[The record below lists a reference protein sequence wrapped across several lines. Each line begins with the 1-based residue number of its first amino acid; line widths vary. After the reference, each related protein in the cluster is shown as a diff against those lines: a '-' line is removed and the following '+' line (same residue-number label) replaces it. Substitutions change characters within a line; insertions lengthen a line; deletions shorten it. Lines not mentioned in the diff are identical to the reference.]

1 MPRIKKKELA
11 DLVDATEARHV
22 FHVAQPEQ
30 VWISNGRICVES
42 NKFKATRPLESSDFL
57 MSFAKLAATGGPS
70 EARIRRWVS
79 RFGLP
84 LQERPTRRGPVT
96 SDLVEENEQTATF
109 VMKVPGYDPSS
120 MEVQEFREEAQYAH
134 ELLDVYLKIRN
145 EDGKG
150 LRAKA
155 KYPKSR
161 LDHEFSE
168 AFIKNKRTRG
178 LFWGPK
184 TDRGLPEGMTFSE
197 FRDLMTILAAQCALG
212 DIVTK
217 LVSGTHLRVGVEDSR
232 GITSSWRCDNLS
244 TALYLQ
250 FYQLIT
256 KSKPLRYCENC
267 GQPFELTRSN
277 RRFCNPTCRSGGR
290 NQHIQP

>member
-30 VWISNGRICVES
+30 VWISEGRIWVEY
-42 NKFKATRPLESSDFL
+42 NKFKQTRPLESSDFF
-57 MSFAKLAATGGPS
+57 MSFAKLAATGKPS
-70 EARIRRWVS
+70 EARISRWVS

-84 LQERPTRRGPVT
+84 ILELPKRRGPIT
-96 SDLVEENEQTATF
+96 SELEEDNGQTVSF
-109 VMKVPGYDPSS
+109 VFNVPSYDPYS
-120 MEVQEFREEAQYAH
+120 MEVEEFREEAQYAH

-145 EDGKG
+145 EDGAG
-150 LRAKA
+150 LRAKV
-155 KYPKSR
+155 KHPKSH
-161 LDHEFSE
+161 LGHEFSE
-168 AFIKNKRTRG
+168 AFMENKRTRG
-178 LFWGPK
+178 LFWGPN
-184 TDRGLPEGMTFSE
+184 TDRGLPEGMTFRE
-197 FRDLMTILAAQCALG
+197 FRNLMTILAAQCALG

-232 GITSSWRCDNLS
+232 GITASWRCDNLP

-256 KSKPLRYCENC
+256 RSKPLRRCENC
-267 GQPFELTRSN
+267 GQPFELTRGN
-277 RRFCNPTCRSGGR
+277 RRFCSPTCRSGGR
-290 NQHIQP
+290 KQHRQS